1 MGLEVLNR
9 ETHEIMSEIIVYE
22 DLSNISNLIIPFS
35 IIFKSDTPSDIYSG
49 EERIPFEEKN
59 PEFKQIL
66 ISEFL
71 MDY

>member
-1 MGLEVLNR
+1 MGLEVL
-9 ETHEIMSEIIVYE
+9 THEIMSELMVHE

-35 IIFKSDTPSDIYSG
+35 ILFKKEAPSDIYSG
-49 EERIPFEEKN
+49 EETIPFEERN

-71 MDY
+71 